1 MNKLISKSTNPKSI
15 EAQQKPLLV
24 FDGECGF
31 CRKLASSWQEKTG
44 EQIDFAP
51 SNEIYADYRHIP
63 IEEFRKEIKLIYPG
77 GRVYGGVAAAF
88 KVIEHSRS
96 PLRALSWIYN
106 HTRAFD
112 SVWERGYRLVASNR
126 HWLQTLLDSV
136 FLRLG
141 RYLSLRFNH
150 SFLNNEIQVGSSS

>member
-31 CRKLASSWQEKTG
+31 CRKLASSWQEKAG

-51 SNEIYADYRHIP
+51 YDEIYADYPEIP

-77 GRVYGGVAAAF
+77 GRVYGGAAAAF

-96 PLRALSWIYN
+96 TLRALSWFYN

-112 SVWERGYRLVASNR
+112 SIWEWAYTVVARNR
-126 HWLQTLLDSV
+126 HWL
-136 FLRLG
+136 
-141 RYLSLRFNH
+141 RF
-150 SFLNNEIQVGSSS
+150 VTRG